1 MGAFI
6 KILGSL
12 ISHTVKVKMFF
23 MLDRKEK
30 KGRE

>member
-1 MGAFI
+1 MGVFI
-6 KILGSL
+6 KIFGFL
-12 ISHTVKVKMFF
+12 IFYIVKVKMFF